1 MDGREEAPPFGHV
14 SGARERRVNDEE
26 EGTIVGS
33 GPTRA
38 DSEYTRHAM
47 SLGEGEDWVLPAEA
61 LKVSNE
67 RLHAEDEKLRE
78 RVDKSNE
85 LLLPA

>member
-47 SLGEGEDWVLPAEA
+47 SPGEGEDWVLSAEA
-61 LKVSNE
+61 LKEPQE
-67 RLHAEDEKLRE
+67 RLHGRTRSSGRGWTRAMSSSP
-78 RVDKSNE
+78 V
-85 LLLPA
+85 A